1 MTDATGENYAAVVK
15 YNLGQINAANMTD
28 AEINALKT
36 DTETSYLAANAAI
49 TADQIKRLRVYN
61 EVVRLRIRSVGDLF
75 VEIGFELSVNI
86 DDVVA
91 PSLPTLTSITVNGVD
106 IAVTVPAGAVTT
118 FPRSTLATTITTTTE
133 LPAGDDSDSS
143 SANSDSADGGV
154 IAGAVIGVLFAIVL
168 VAVIAVY
175 IQRRKSAS
183 KERPRSAAENPVYDA
198 SQIEASPQA
207 ESSGEETE
215 EKFVFDRKSNS
226 IRLTS
231 VRKAASDGDVLNP
244 TAEPLLNPPEPLAVA
259 ELTVAEL

>member
-154 IAGAVIGVLFAIVL
+154 IAGAVIGVLVAMVLAAI
-168 VAVIAVY
+168 AVVY
-175 IQRRKSAS
+175 IQRRKIDHA
-183 KERPRSAAENPVYDA
+183 RSAANNPNFNS
-198 SQIEASPQA
+198 SQIPASPEAS
-207 ESSGEETE
+207 GEDAE

-231 VRKAASDGDVLNP
+231 VQQKAASDGEVLNP
-244 TAEPLLNPPEPLAVA
+244 TADPLLNPTSEPMAVA
-259 ELTVAEL
+259 EL